1 MRNKA
6 SFIRKAPAFSAAS
19 PASVKQL
26 TEIAEIKRVSRR
38 APLWGVGDR
47 RRGVLLIRSGIVR
60 ESFAIGAHPVTLGF
74 FGRNEVVGGE
84 VALGFA
90 PGGAAEA
97 YEDCVALQFPAR
109 ALRAILDEDP
119 GLGLGLAKVEIE
131 RRLELQHRLA
141 MIAHRTAAQ
150 RLASCFLQLA
160 RRFGVRD
167 SRGTIVNLRLTHREM
182 AGLIGATRE
191 TVSFSITDLRQK
203 KLIET
208 EGKRVVLLDRPG
220 LTNLASAG

>member
-6 SFIRKAPAFSAAS
+6 SFIRKAPAFSGAS

-26 TEIAEIKRVSRR
+26 AEIAEIKRVSRR
-38 APLWGVGDR
+38 APLWAVGDR

-60 ESFAIGAHPVTLGF
+60 ESFALGTHPVTLGF

-84 VALGFA
+84 VALGYP

-131 RRLELQHRLA
+131 KRLELQQRLA

-160 RRFGVRD
+160 LRFGVRD

-208 EGKRVVLLDRPG
+208 EGKRVVLLDPSG
-220 LTNLASAG
+220 LTRMASEE